1 MWLQGV
7 GIGARARHLLVA
19 GSYSS
24 TVPRERCGWRGRM
37 TGALASGT
45 GPAPPITYTFP
56 PTTAATP
63 PPRGVGMAAG
73 ARHPSVAGS
82 YSHASLTGF
91 QPGGPPAGRSK
102 PPNKYIFPFSAVT
115 AGWWTGCG
123 IGFFC
128 NSASPDVLCSYTRA
142 PRLEAARD

>member
-45 GPAPPITYTFP
+45 GPAPPITDTFP

-63 PPRGVGMAAG
+63 PPRGVGMAAS
-73 ARHPSVAGS
+73 ARQPWVAGS
-82 YSHASLTGF
+82 HSRAPLAAV
-91 QPGGPPAGRSK
+91 QAGGPEAG
-102 PPNKYIFPFSAVT
+102 
-115 AGWWTGCG
+115 
-123 IGFFC
+123 
-128 NSASPDVLCSYTRA
+128 
-142 PRLEAARD
+142 